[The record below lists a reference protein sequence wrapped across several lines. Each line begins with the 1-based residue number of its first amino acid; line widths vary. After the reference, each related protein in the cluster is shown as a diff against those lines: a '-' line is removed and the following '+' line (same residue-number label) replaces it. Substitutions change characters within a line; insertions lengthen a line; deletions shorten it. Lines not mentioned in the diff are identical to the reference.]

1 MTAESQNFGAVL
13 NKLAVEQ
20 NVIRPYVDQI
30 QTDLVSAM
38 SDTATAIDG
47 EDTESNIAAAA
58 ATTALPLVRAI
69 VDELAQYTTAGTPTL

>member
-38 SDTATAIDG
+38 SDTATKERRPVGASD
-47 EDTESNIAAAA
+47 DPRHPAAQACG
-58 ATTALPLVRAI
+58 AT
-69 VDELAQYTTAGTPTL
+69 

>member
-1 MTAESQNFGAVL
+1 M
-13 NKLAVEQ
+13 
-20 NVIRPYVDQI
+20 IRPYLDQI

-58 ATTALPLVRAI
+58 TTALPLVRAI

>member
-20 NVIRPYVDQI
+20 NVTRPYVDQI

-47 EDTESNIAAAA
+47 EDTESTIAAA
-58 ATTALPLVRAI
+58 ATTALPLVLDI
-69 VDELAQYTTAGTPTL
+69 VDELAQYTSAGTPTL

>member
-58 ATTALPLVRAI
+58 TTALPLVRAI